1 MTDILGSKIV
11 LCYLL
16 HPIAVFVSQRL
27 KESSMA
33 ASLSRIL
40 TIWTTSALD
49 ALQSSSENLKLS
61 LSGNSNTV
69 EKLLDYVYAHWE
81 HPLDAVRHQTK
92 LIFKNLLQIHHAAV
106 KGSVGKLDSF
116 FSILTKDLL
125 SLEWH
130 VKGKYSSLGCLVDCV
145 GIEDIL
151 AVDRTI
157 PSQILDVM
165 NDQSFAPYA
174 SDLLETMFTNHK
186 KHLTS
191 VLEGNDWVD
200 DWHETWVS
208 PLLLILCDGNPE
220 QATYV
225 TDYYL
230 PKLLK
235 CSPKSLNYMIKILQT
250 SAESNVGE
258 IKFKLCLNSLGR

>member
-1 MTDILGSKIV
+1 MKLGRHFRIKIV
-11 LCYLL
+11 PVLKACHHL
-16 HPIAVFVSQRL
+16 IAIFVFHRL

-40 TIWTTSALD
+40 TIWTNSALD

-61 LSGNSNTV
+61 LNGNSETV
-69 EKLLDYVYAHWE
+69 EKMLDYVYAHWE

-92 LIFKNLLQIHHAAV
+92 MIFKNILQIHHATV
-106 KGSVGKLDSF
+106 KGSVVKLDPF
-116 FSILTKDLL
+116 FSMLTKNLL
-125 SLEWH
+125 SLDWH
-130 VKGKYSSLGCLVDCV
+130 VKGKYSSLGCLVECV
-145 GIEDIL
+145 GIENIL
-151 AVDRTI
+151 ETDRTI

-191 VLEGNDWVD
+191 VLEGNGWIV

-235 CSPKSLNYMIKILQT
+235 CSPESLNYMITMLQT

-258 IKFKLCLNSLGR
+258 IIP